1 MKVKFNVKRYFQVL
15 GISLAV
21 IIAVAAVCMGID
33 FSGSNNEEAVDNTST
48 VEAADGKINVLL
60 MGVDVD
66 GLRTDAI
73 MLASFDTETKE
84 VNMLSIPRDT
94 KMYIGNRYQKINA
107 AHAFVDESGEI
118 GGATATC
125 EAVTRI
131 TGIPINYYVDFSFDA
146 VAHVIDELGPI
157 EFTIPDLYGDGVGMV
172 YDDPVQS
179 LHINLPPGDYQL
191 NGQQAVWLMRYRH
204 GNVDP
209 STGVFKGYVN
219 GDSDRVEMQ
228 QKFLKAVVD
237 QKVNASLILKIPSI
251 FKDISSEIK
260 TNFTV
265 SEVIKYSKYLADF
278 SSVNI
283 HSYSLP
289 GEYSS
294 DSANGD
300 VWIPNMDEIRTMVQ
314 DVFGYP
320 ADNITTDNP
329 KNATRESGSSSSS
342 GISSSSSNTSN
353 SSNSSNSK
361 SRSSNSSYSSSGTSG
376 SSSSSTSNSSSSS
389 SSGSSNSSSGS
400 SSNYETTEE
409 STGTS
414 SSSHESTGERYESSE
429 ESSGESSS
437 SEYSSS
443 ESNDG
448 SDE

>member
-146 VAHVIDELGPI
+146 VAHIIDELGPI

-376 SSSSSTSNSSSSS
+376 SSSSGTSNSSSSS

-400 SSNYETTEE
+400 SSNHETAEE

-429 ESSGESSS
+429 ESNGESSS